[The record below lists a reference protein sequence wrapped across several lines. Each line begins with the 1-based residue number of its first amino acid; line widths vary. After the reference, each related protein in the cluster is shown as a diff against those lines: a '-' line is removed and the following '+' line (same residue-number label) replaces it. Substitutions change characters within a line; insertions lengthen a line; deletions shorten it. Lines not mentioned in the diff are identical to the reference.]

1 MKRPA
6 VFFDRDNTL
15 IATDGYLGDPAGVV
29 LVSGAAEA
37 VARVRALG
45 YSAVIFSNQSGV
57 ARGMFTEEAVHAV
70 NAKVDELLL
79 DQNPS
84 AVIDRHEFCP
94 FHPEAAVE
102 RYRQE
107 SELRKPKPGMIL
119 QAAEKLALDLS
130 RSWVIGDAPRDIEAG
145 HTAGC
150 RTILFKDPSL
160 PPSSAAGEPT
170 VVEPDFV
177 AATLQEAVEIIARH
191 REQQAARETPSAA
204 TPEAP
209 AETLAPVAPPPG
221 APAPAAPVLQSTA
234 STEAASPSTVTKP
247 QPLPADPVTGER
259 KLTFAER
266 VKAGTYQPAHAL
278 AASPAAPGGK
288 PARAAALAERAA
300 AQAGAAPSQPHT
312 DGPAPVRTTEAYTD
326 TSRLEE
332 IAQQLLEE
340 FRRFREQPY
349 TEFSVSKL
357 LAGIVQVLV
366 LPVLFFVYLHRD
378 AADQMQPLLLLA
390 IFLQTLTIALLIMGR
405 QR

>member
-107 SELRKPKPGMIL
+107 SELRKPKPGMIH

-145 HTAGC
+145 HSAGC

-160 PPSSAAGEPT
+160 PPSSAAGDPT

-191 REQQAARETPSAA
+191 REQQAGNETPQQNVAQASAE
-204 TPEAP
+204 TPAP
-209 AETLAPVAPPPG
+209 AE
-221 APAPAAPVLQSTA
+221 PAVQSA
-234 STEAASPSTVTKP
+234 AASEPTSTVTKP
-247 QPLPADPVTGER
+247 QLLPADPVTGER

-300 AQAGAAPSQPHT
+300 AQAGGAHSETHAN
-312 DGPAPVRTTEAYTD
+312 GPAVPRATEAYTD

-332 IAQQLLEE
+332 ITQQLLEE